1 MCHMHHTCR
10 AIPGHVV
17 RVISSMVIS
26 APVLGNPKKQY
37 SSTQVLEYSEYSK
50 YSSTGTRVLE
60 YLQSYSN
67 TGTHRERDLHDIVR
81 VDAYA
86 IDTVHVNILTQ
97 QYDRTL
103 TVEST

>member
-60 YLQSYSN
+60 YSSTYS
-67 TGTHRERDLHDIVR
+67 
-81 VDAYA
+81 
-86 IDTVHVNILTQ
+86 
-97 QYDRTL
+97 RTL
-103 TVEST
+103 IPVHIVKEIYMTLYESTRTLSIQYMSTYSPNNTIEPSQ